1 MSQKSPGDTQRERNR
16 QRLGD
21 SVEKGKNLPIP
32 TEQPQATPKQSLGQS
47 QASNGT
53 TPRDSKQ
60 AKKVR
65 YHLLTAAEATQGNT
79 LEWKFKNLLPSVG
92 VGQVSGQS
100 RAGKTFVLL
109 SMAEALADGAYSWF
123 GFKIPKACPVVYV
136 CLEGE
141 AGFRRRI
148 QALEQ
153 FREEEKKPP
162 LPDSLRFVIYEDF
175 AINKKADV
183 DDLAKVC
190 PKGALV
196 IVDTQNAS
204 APFIDE
210 NTSQGIGE
218 VIAGAKA
225 LSKAIGGFVLLVAHE
240 GLNAQGRPRGS
251 SAQIPAWDTFISVS
265 KSGDNRYW
273 QGLKVKDAEETKKFG
288 FRLRQ
293 VGLGHDEDDDPIISC
308 VALPCD
314 SQTED
319 KPLTKSEQYGL
330 ESLKKAIEQNMGKPV
345 GIEVWRPVFYE
356 GHTADTTDKKRVA
369 FNRVR
374 DGLASKK
381 AISVH
386 NDVYAIADQADL
398 AGFGSP

>member
-1 MSQKSPGDTQRERNR
+1 MSIEQQKKINKA
-16 QRLGD
+16 RLG
-21 SVEKGKNLPIP
+21 SVEEESSPIP
-32 TEQPQATPKQSLGQS
+32 TEQPQVTPNQSPGQS
-47 QASNGT
+47 QANNATTTQNG
-53 TPRDSKQ
+53 KQ

-79 LEWKFKNLLPSVG
+79 LEWKFKNLIPSVG

-109 SMAEALADGAYSWF
+109 SLAEALADGAYSWF

-153 FREEEKKPP
+153 FRKEERKPP
-162 LPDSLRFVIYEDF
+162 LPDTLRFVIYEDF
-175 AINKKADV
+175 AIDKTKDV
-183 DDLAKVC
+183 QDLAAVC
-190 PKGALV
+190 PEGALV
-196 IVDTQNAS
+196 VIDTQNAS
-204 APFIDE
+204 APLVDE
-210 NTSQGIGE
+210 NSTQGVGAI
-218 VIAGAKA
+218 IQGAKNIA
-225 LSKAIGGFVLLVAHE
+225 KRIKGFVLLVAHE

-273 QGLKVKDAEETKKFG
+273 QGLKVKDAEETEKFG

-293 VGLGHDEDDDPIISC
+293 VGLGHDEDGDPIISC

-314 SQTED
+314 SQVED
-319 KPLTKSEQYGL
+319 KPLTNSEQYAL
-330 ESLKKAIEQNMGKPV
+330 DSLKKAIEQNMGKPV
-345 GIEVWRPVFYE
+345 DIEAWRPVFYA
-356 GHTADTTDKKRVA
+356 GHHADNDAKKRTA
-369 FNRVR
+369 FSRARQNLISR
-374 DGLASKK
+374 K
-381 AISVH
+381 AIFVNNNVYSV
-386 NDVYAIADQADL
+386 NTTIDADNTD
-398 AGFGSP
+398 F